1 MARVLVA
8 DDERGI
14 CEAFSTLLSDEGH
27 EPVVASSGPEAV
39 ALVRNEAP
47 AVAFLDVRMP
57 GGDGISALEAIREI
71 APDLPVIVM
80 TAFGTLDTAKRA
92 MELGAFD
99 YLGKPVELK
108 QVRQLLARALHQPKS
123 SESTQTLTTLPERP
137 LLIGRSAAMQALFKQ
152 IVLLT
157 SNDLSILI
165 IGESG
170 VGKELVAH
178 AIHDN
183 SARSREPF
191 VAVNCAAIP
200 ETLIEAELFGAEAG
214 AFTDAKSTR
223 IGRFE
228 AAGDGTLFLDE
239 ISELP
244 FHLQSKLLRVL
255 QERSFERLGSV
266 KPVEFKARLIAAS
279 NRNLDSAI
287 ETGNF
292 REDLYHRL
300 HLATV
305 VVPPLRDRRDDIEP
319 LVHYFIAQ
327 ASEEMSKDVNGVEP
341 EVVTKLQDFSWPGN
355 VRELE
360 NCMKRT
366 VLAAR
371 GKTIT
376 VHDLEM
382 PQAKN
387 LERRRAPN
395 LEQALQ
401 TQAAEMVNHPEKFGG
416 EGELYQC
423 LIDNAGYEIIKAAL
437 DATGGNQVAAA
448 KLLGINRSTLRK
460 KLFEAEGNDND
471 A

>member
-8 DDERGI
+8 DDERSI

-27 EPVVASSGPEAV
+27 EAVVASSGPEAV
-39 ALVRNEAP
+39 SLVRDQAP

-57 GGDGISALEAIREI
+57 GGDGITALEAIREI

-99 YLGKPVELK
+99 YLGKPVELQ
-108 QVRQLLARALHQPKS
+108 QVRKLLARALHQPKTYETEKS
-123 SESTQTLTTLPERP
+123 AAPLPDRP
-137 LLIGRSAAMQALFKQ
+137 VLIGRSAAMQALFKQ

-183 SARSREPF
+183 SKRSAEPF

-200 ETLIEAELFGAEAG
+200 DTLIEAELFGAEAG

-228 AAGDGTLFLDE
+228 AAGEGTLFLDE

-244 FHLQSKLLRVL
+244 YHLQSKLLRVL

-266 KPVEFKARLIAAS
+266 KPTEFKARLITAS
-279 NRNLDSAI
+279 NRNLDTAI

-305 VVPPLRDRRDDIEP
+305 PVPPLRDRRDDIEP
-319 LVHYFIAQ
+319 LVRHFIAQ
-327 ASEEMSKDVNGVEP
+327 ASEEMVKAIKGVEP
-341 EVVTKLQDFSWPGN
+341 EVIEKLQGFSWPGN

-360 NCMKRT
+360 NCIKRT

-371 GKTIT
+371 GETIT
-376 VHDLEM
+376 VHDLDM
-382 PQAKN
+382 PKESN
-387 LERRRAPN
+387 YERRRAPN
-395 LEQALQ
+395 LEQALR
-401 TQAAEMVNHPEKFGG
+401 TQAAEMVKHPDKFGG

-423 LIDNAGYEIIKAAL
+423 LVDNAGYEIIKAAL
-437 DATGGNQVAAA
+437 DATDGNQVAAA

-460 KLFEAEGNDND
+460 KLFEAEGE
-471 A
+471 

>member
-8 DDERGI
+8 DDEQSI
-14 CEAFSTLLSDEGH
+14 CEAFSDFLTDEGH
-27 EPVVASSGPEAV
+27 EALLASSGPEAV
-39 ALVRNEAP
+39 SAVRDQSP

-57 GGDGISALEAIREI
+57 GGDGIAALQEIRAI
-71 APDLPVIVM
+71 APDMPVIIM

-99 YLGKPVELK
+99 YLGKPVKLK
-108 QVRQLLARALHQPKS
+108 QVRELLAKALHRPKAKKA
-123 SESTQTLTTLPERP
+123 ESAVAPSPGRP
-137 LLIGRSAAMQALFKQ
+137 TLIGQSSAMQKLFKQ

-165 IGESG
+165 VGESG
-170 VGKELVAH
+170 VGKELVAN

-183 SARSREPF
+183 SDRASEPF

-200 ETLIEAELFGAEAG
+200 DTLIEAELFGAEAG
-214 AFTDAKSTR
+214 AFTDAKNTR

-244 FHLQSKLLRVL
+244 YHLQSKLLRAL

-266 KPVEFKARLIAAS
+266 RPIEFKARLIAAS
-279 NRNLDSAI
+279 NRNLDAAI
-287 ETGNF
+287 DAGTF

-305 VVPPLRDRRDDIEP
+305 PVPPLRERQDDIEP
-319 LVHYFIAQ
+319 LVQHFIKR
-327 ASEEMSKDVNGVEP
+327 ASDEMKKAVTSVEADVID
-341 EVVTKLQDFSWPGN
+341 KLRSYTWPGN

-360 NCMKRT
+360 NCVKRS

-371 GKTIT
+371 GNTLT

-382 PQAKN
+382 PAPN
-387 LERRRAPN
+387 TRERRRAPN
-395 LEQALQ
+395 LEQALSV
-401 TQAAEMVNHPEKFGG
+401 QAAEIVKHPEKFGG

-423 LIDNAGYEIIKAAL
+423 LVDNAAYEIIKAAL
-437 DATGGNQVAAA
+437 NKTGGNQVAAA

-460 KLFEAEGNDND
+460 KLAESEGE
-471 A
+471 

>member
-14 CEAFSTLLSDEGH
+14 CQAFSEFLADEGH
-27 EPVVASSGPEAV
+27 EAVIASSGPEAV
-39 ALVRNEAP
+39 SLVRTEKP

-57 GGDGISALEAIREI
+57 GGDGITALEEIREI
-71 APDLPVIVM
+71 APEMPVVIM

-108 QVRQLLARALHQPKS
+108 QVRKLLAKALHQPKAAPKEKIEKALS
-123 SESTQTLTTLPERP
+123 DRP
-137 LLIGRSAAMQALFKQ
+137 TLIGRSAAMQELFKQ

-157 SNDLSILI
+157 GNDLSILI

-170 VGKELVAH
+170 VGKDLVAH
-178 AIHDN
+178 AVHDN
-183 SARSREPF
+183 SNRANEPF

-214 AFTDAKSTR
+214 AYTDAKSTR
-223 IGRFE
+223 VGRFE
-228 AAGDGTLFLDE
+228 AAGEGTLFLDE

-244 FHLQSKLLRVL
+244 YHLQSKLLRVL

-266 KPVEFKARLIAAS
+266 KPIEFRARLITAS
-279 NRNLDSAI
+279 NRNLDTAI
-287 ETGNF
+287 ESGSF

-305 VVPPLRDRRDDIEP
+305 SVPALRDRQDDFEP
-319 LVHYFIAQ
+319 LVEHFVHC
-327 ASEEMSKDVNGVEP
+327 ASDEIGKSVRSVEP
-341 EVVTKLQDFSWPGN
+341 EVMDKLKEYSWPGN

-360 NCMKRT
+360 NCIKRS
-366 VLAAR
+366 VLAAH
-371 GKTIT
+371 GETLS

-382 PQAKN
+382 QSPN
-387 LERRRAPN
+387 NRERRRAPD
-395 LEQALQ
+395 LEQALR
-401 TQAAEMVNHPEKFGG
+401 TQAIEMVKHPEKYGG
-416 EGELYQC
+416 AGEIYEC
-423 LIDNAGYEIIKAAL
+423 LVDNASYAIVKAAL
-437 DATGGNQVAAA
+437 DATNGNQVAAA

-460 KLFEAEGNDND
+460 KQAEAEGD
-471 A
+471 

>member
-1 MARVLVA
+1 MARILVA
-8 DDERGI
+8 DDEHSI
-14 CEAFSTLLSDEGH
+14 CEAFSELLSDEGH
-27 EPVVASSGPEAV
+27 EPLVASSGPEAV
-39 ALVRNEAP
+39 DLIRDKSPE
-47 AVAFLDVRMP
+47 VAFLDVRMP
-57 GGDGISALEAIREI
+57 GGDGISALEEIREI
-71 APDLPVIVM
+71 APDMPVIIM

-99 YLGKPVELK
+99 YLGKPIELK
-108 QVRQLLARALHQPKS
+108 LVRKLLKKALHRPKS
-123 SESTQTLTTLPERP
+123 KPTRDEQETLLEERP
-137 LLIGRSAAMQALFKQ
+137 TLIGQSAAMQELFKQ

-157 SNDLSILI
+157 GNDLSILI

-183 SARSREPF
+183 SPRRSEPF

-214 AFTDAKSTR
+214 AYTDAKSTR
-223 IGRFE
+223 VGRFE
-228 AAGDGTLFLDE
+228 AAGDGTMFLDE

-266 KPVEFKARLIAAS
+266 KPIEFRARLITAS
-279 NRNLDSAI
+279 NRDLDAAI
-287 ETGNF
+287 GAGHF

-305 VVPPLRDRRDDIEP
+305 AVPALRERQDDVEP
-319 LVHYFIAQ
+319 LVNHFVSRAG
-327 ASEEMSKDVNGVEP
+327 EEMAKKISAIEPDVFEQL
-341 EVVTKLQDFSWPGN
+341 KAYAWPGN

-360 NCMKRT
+360 NCIKRS
-366 VLAAR
+366 VLASR
-371 GKTIT
+371 GKTLT

-382 PQAKN
+382 PELNKR
-387 LERRRAPN
+387 ERRRAPD

-401 TQAAEMVNHPEKFGG
+401 IQAKEMVKNPEKFGG
-416 EGELYQC
+416 EGEIYQC
-423 LIDNAGYEIIKAAL
+423 LVDNASYEIIKAAL
-437 DATGGNQVAAA
+437 NATDGNQVAAA

-460 KLFEAEGNDND
+460 KLAEAEDE
-471 A
+471 

>member
-8 DDERGI
+8 DDERSI

-39 ALVRNEAP
+39 NLVRDQTP

-57 GGDGISALEAIREI
+57 GGDGITALEAIRKI

-108 QVRQLLARALHQPKS
+108 QVRKLLARALHRPKS
-123 SESTQTLTTLPERP
+123 YEMEKSPAPLPDRP
-137 LLIGRSAAMQALFKQ
+137 VLIGRSAAMQALFKQ

-157 SNDLSILI
+157 NNDLSILI
-165 IGESG
+165 VGESG

-183 SARSREPF
+183 SKRSSEPF

-200 ETLIEAELFGAEAG
+200 DTLIEAELFGAEAG
-214 AFTDAKSTR
+214 AFTDAKNTR

-228 AAGDGTLFLDE
+228 AAAEGTLFLDE

-244 FHLQSKLLRVL
+244 YHLQSKLLRVL

-266 KPVEFKARLIAAS
+266 KPTEFKARLITAS
-279 NRNLDSAI
+279 NRDLDTAI
-287 ETGNF
+287 ETGTF

-300 HLATV
+300 HLATIP
-305 VVPPLRDRRDDIEP
+305 VPPLRERRDDIEP
-319 LVHYFIAQ
+319 LVSHFIAQ
-327 ASEEMSKDVNGVEP
+327 ASDEMAKSVRGFEP
-341 EVVTKLQDFSWPGN
+341 KVIEKLRGFSWPGN

-360 NCMKRT
+360 NCIKRT

-371 GKTIT
+371 GETIT

-382 PQAKN
+382 PKEN
-387 LERRRAPN
+387 NYERRRAPN
-395 LEQALQ
+395 LQQALR
-401 TQAAEMVNHPEKFGG
+401 TQAAEMVKRPDKFGG

-437 DATGGNQVAAA
+437 DATDGNQVAAA

-460 KLFEAEGNDND
+460 KLFEAEGE
-471 A
+471 